1 MRRLLPLTAIIPLL
15 LAAGCASDRACQDMA
30 ASAAVIDAAAQSLPV
45 SPQTK
50 AIRANAQAI
59 ATAAGYPLQ
68 VTP

>member
-1 MRRLLPLTAIIPLL
+1 MKRLALLLLPLAL
-15 LAAGCASDRACQDMA
+15 AGCVSRQAETDIA
-30 ASAAVIDAAAQSLPV
+30 ASAWVIDAAAQSLPD

-59 ATAAGYPLQ
+59 ARAVGHPL

>member
-1 MRRLLPLTAIIPLL
+1 MRRIALLLLPLAL
-15 LAAGCASDRACQDMA
+15 AGCVSRKAETDIA
-30 ASAAVIDAAAQSLPV
+30 ASAAVIDAAAQSMPD

-59 ATAAGYPLQ
+59 ARAVGHPL

>member
-1 MRRLLPLTAIIPLL
+1 MKRIALILLPLTL
-15 LAAGCASDRACQDMA
+15 AGCVSRQAETDIA
-30 ASAAVIDAAAQSLPV
+30 ASAAVIDAAAQSLPD

-59 ATAAGYPLQ
+59 ASAVGHPL

>member
-1 MRRLLPLTAIIPLL
+1 MKRLLPILAVLPLL
-15 LAAGCASDRACQDMA
+15 LAAGCVSRQAETDIA
-30 ASAAVIDAAAQSLPV
+30 ASAAVIDAAAQSLPD

-59 ATAAGYPLQ
+59 ARAVGHPL